1 MYKKYLS
8 VSIMMLA
15 PMCANAGGDYTA
27 AIQQLD
33 AEIARLQAQNQAG
46 LEELQECEKKVKGF
60 KISGITTLSLTGV
73 GIGVN
78 IGEAVK
84 LNKLEKQSSALDASI
99 AEKQRQ
105 KEEAERERQAAEQK
119 QKEEAEGTNPVS
131 DPAQDLETE
140 SEDDKQK
147 LADGASQIKSDD
159 NKTVKEFLVL
169 NKNIESGDLEYID
182 FVGNSKSD
190 TTQYVTQAGN
200 WAVKFSYGVIKGV
213 ARCSITNGTTD
224 KVGDP
229 SDTSGQYCWCKTTQF
244 QKEGESGWQ
253 NATSAWVFDYD
264 DGSPANC
271 AQRCTYNCGG
281 NVIGHP
287 EFRKALFES
296 LAN

>member
-46 LEELQECEKKVKGF
+46 LEELSECEKKVKGF

-84 LNKLEKQSSALDASI
+84 LNKLEQQSSALDTKIS
-99 AEKQRQ
+99 EKQ
-105 KEEAERERQAAEQK
+105 AEIQK
-119 QKEEAEGTNPVS
+119 QKEEAKKTNPVS
-131 DPAQDLETE
+131 DLTQDLETK
-140 SEDDKQK
+140 SEDDKHE
-147 LADGASQIKSDD
+147 LADGASQIKHDD
-159 NKTVKEFLVL
+159 NKTVKEFLLL
-169 NKNIESGDLEYID
+169 NKNIESGDLERID
-182 FVGNSKSD
+182 FVGDSKSD
-190 TTQYVTQAGN
+190 TTQYVTQAGD

-229 SDTSGQYCWCKTTQF
+229 SDASGQYCWCKTTLF
-244 QKEGESGWQ
+244 QKNGESNWQ

-264 DGSPANC
+264 DGKT
-271 AQRCTYNCGG
+271 AQFYDDGSTSKCKESCTYNCAY
-281 NVIGHP
+281 NVIGHLK
-287 EFRKALFES
+287 FREALFES

>member
-84 LNKLEKQSSALDASI
+84 LNKLEQQSSALDTEIS
-99 AEKQRQ
+99 EKQ
-105 KEEAERERQAAEQK
+105 AEIQK
-119 QKEEAEGTNPVS
+119 QKEEAKKTNPVS
-131 DPAQDLETE
+131 DSAQDLETK

-147 LADGASQIKSDD
+147 LADGALQSDD
-159 NKTVKEFLVL
+159 NETVKEFLLL
-169 NKNIESGDLEYID
+169 NKNIESGVLEYIE
-182 FVGNSKSD
+182 FVGDSKSE
-190 TTQYVTQAGN
+190 TTQYVTQAGD
-200 WAVKFSYGVIKGV
+200 WAVEFSYGVIKGV
-213 ARCSITNGTTD
+213 ARCSINSGTTD
-224 KVGDP
+224 KVGKP
-229 SDTSGQYCWCKTTQF
+229 SDTSGQYCWCQTTQF

-271 AQRCTYNCGG
+271 AQRCTYNCGY
-281 NVIGHP
+281 NVIGQFK
-287 EFRKALFES
+287 FREALFES